1 MRHAVACFRSRE
13 RETNFAGGGD
23 SISEGTERRLR
34 RRRSRGVVLS
44 NIGAKEAKGGV
55 GNAGRRGE
63 ERIIC
68 TLNVDMRRIHL
79 LLFPLNNIKGIL

>member
-1 MRHAVACFRSRE
+1 M
-13 RETNFAGGGD
+13 
-23 SISEGTERRLR
+23 
-34 RRRSRGVVLS
+34 VLS

-79 LLFPLNNIKGIL
+79 LLFLLIILRVFSKI